1 MDHYNSEYNILLI
14 EDNLIDAKIVKKALL
29 ESDPSFNISVLS
41 EGNEAIDYLLKK
53 GKHSNVET
61 PDLII
66 LDLNLPNVNG
76 DEVLT
81 NIKSNEKTR
90 RIPVVVLTL
99 SDLKKDVENSY
110 SNHANCYVTKP
121 VDFSEFVNTI
131 KIIKNFWLNVVKL
144 PPNLDYI

>member
-14 EDNLIDAKIVKKALL
+14 EDNLIDAKIVKKSLL
-29 ESDPSFNISVLS
+29 ESDPSFNISVLT
-41 EGNEAIDYLLKK
+41 EGSEAIDYLLKN
-53 GKHSNVET
+53 GKHANVET

-66 LDLNLPNVNG
+66 LDLNLPSVNG
-76 DEVLT
+76 DEVLSS
-81 NIKSNEKTR
+81 IKSNEKTR

-99 SDLKKDVENSY
+99 SDLKKDVTKSY

>member
-29 ESDPSFNISVLS
+29 ETDQSFNISVLG
-41 EGNEAIDYLLKK
+41 EGNNAIDYLLKN
-53 GKHSNVET
+53 GKYSNAET

-66 LDLNLPNVNG
+66 LDLNLPTVNG

-81 NIKSNEKTR
+81 NIKTNEKTR

-99 SDLKKDVENSY
+99 SDLTSDIKKSY

-121 VDFSEFVNTI
+121 VDFTEFVNTI